1 MLKIVF
7 RRAVVLGML
16 GGLFATSSSMAA
28 MFVTT
33 GDGNGADTSLQ
44 NDSQNGGTS
53 ATVFGAGNFADFRRY
68 DDVRQKMLLVRFDIS
83 DLDAS
88 TYADAVLRFDYNTN
102 RTRTLRVYGIG
113 EDFDDWDEATTSYS
127 NAPGILQPDQG
138 GAAYNSAG
146 NNFLDATE
154 LYLVSIPPPMFQ
166 LGSILIQATGG
177 TGNTN
182 REVVLSNTTDL
193 PLETFLNADTDGLVS
208 FLLFHDGSD
217 SSQTGNIS
225 TKERG
230 YQFSPMLGVIPTQ
243 FIPEPSSV
251 TLALLGLGA
260 IGALARRR

>member
-1 MLKIVF
+1 MLKTFF

-44 NDSQNGGTS
+44 NDGQNGGTS
-53 ATVFGAGNFADFRRY
+53 ATVFGAGQSADFRRY

-83 DLDAS
+83 DLDPS
-88 TYADAVLRFDYNTN
+88 TYADAALRFEYSSN
-102 RTRTLRVYGIG
+102 RVRTLRVYGIA
-113 EDFDDWDEATTSYS
+113 EDFDNWDEATTSYS
-127 NAPGILQPDQG
+127 NAPGILQPDQSG
-138 GAAYNSAG
+138 SAYDSAG
-146 NNFLDATE
+146 NNFLDASE
-154 LYLVSIPPPMFQ
+154 LFLVSVPPPNFQ
-166 LGSILIQATGG
+166 LGTMQTLDTRGLPGG
-177 TGNTN
+177 
-182 REVVLSNTTDL
+182 RSVMVSNTTDL
-193 PLETFLNADTDGLVS
+193 SLANFLNADTDNLVS

-217 SSQTGNIS
+217 TSQTGNIG